1 MKLWLK
7 ISLCAVVMVTLSTA
21 ACSLLLL
28 LRSGQSNLNLAIDN
42 ALANQQIRAAS
53 WQSAMQTR
61 LDESYGETAAR
72 SLAKYLIGQLGD
84 SSTALLCG
92 TDVIYNTTTVSP
104 EEYLPVTAEAQQ
116 YIIEDIGDKTMLI
129 VGSAATVN
137 ETRYRIYTIK
147 DITHVFTG
155 IRELAYSFAVISLCV
170 ILAAGAVTV
179 FITRA
184 LLKPIA
190 TLKANTA
197 LIANG
202 VYGNRVTIAERDEI
216 GELGEDF
223 NRMAEAVETHIQE
236 LRDEAERRTMFM
248 SALTHELKTPMT
260 GIKGNAQTLL
270 ATKLTEEER
279 EDALYAIDAA
289 CTRVERL
296 SQKLMQLIVLRQ
308 SGNMPLSPVPAAM
321 LIADVKAAC
330 AEQLR
335 IRGLTLITDNDMGL
349 VMMERDL
356 LADLFINLIDNAGKA
371 SGRGDTIEL
380 NARGGIISV
389 TDHGIGIAESELD
402 KLTQPFYMV
411 DKSRTRKAGGAG
423 LGLAL
428 CDEIARLH
436 GARLIINSTPG
447 VGTTV
452 SVVFDTEGAQYEKA
466 NQ

>member
-1 MKLWLK
+1 
-7 ISLCAVVMVTLSTA
+7 
-21 ACSLLLL
+21 
-28 LRSGQSNLNLAIDN
+28 
-42 ALANQQIRAAS
+42 
-53 WQSAMQTR
+53 
-61 LDESYGETAAR
+61 
-72 SLAKYLIGQLGD
+72 
-84 SSTALLCG
+84 
-92 TDVIYNTTTVSP
+92 
-104 EEYLPVTAEAQQ
+104 
-116 YIIEDIGDKTMLI
+116 
-129 VGSAATVN
+129 
-137 ETRYRIYTIK
+137 
-147 DITHVFTG
+147 
-155 IRELAYSFAVISLCV
+155 
-170 ILAAGAVTV
+170 
-179 FITRA
+179 
-184 LLKPIA
+184 
-190 TLKANTA
+190 
-197 LIANG
+197 
-202 VYGNRVTIAERDEI
+202 
-216 GELGEDF
+216 
-223 NRMAEAVETHIQE
+223 MAEAVETHIQE

-308 SGNMPLSPVPAAM
+308 SGNMLLSPVPAAV
-321 LIADVKAAC
+321 LIADVQAAC

-335 IRGLTLITDNDMGL
+335 IRGLTLKTANDMGL

-371 SGRGDTIEL
+371 SRRGDIIEL
-380 NARGGIISV
+380 NAHGGIISV

-428 CDEIARLH
+428 CDEIAHLH

-447 VGTTV
+447 IGTTV
-452 SVVFDTEGAQYEKA
+452 SVVFDAEGAQYEKA

>member
-7 ISLCAVVMVTLSTA
+7 VSLCAVVMVTLSTT

-28 LRSGQSNLNLAIDN
+28 LRSGQRNLNLAIDN

-61 LDESYGETAAR
+61 IDESYGETAAR
-72 SLAKYLIGQLGD
+72 SLAKYLMGQLGD

-155 IRELAYSFAVISLCV
+155 IRELAYSFAAISLCV

-190 TLKANTA
+190 TLKENTA

-296 SQKLMQLIVLRQ
+296 SQKLMQLIMLRQ
-308 SGNMPLSPVPAAM
+308 SG
-321 LIADVKAAC
+321 DVKAAC

-335 IRGLTLITDNDMGL
+335 IRGLTLKTANDMGL

-371 SGRGDTIEL
+371 SRRGDIIEL
-380 NARGGIISV
+380 NAHGGIISV

-428 CDEIARLH
+428 CDEIAHLH

-447 VGTTV
+447 IGTTV
-452 SVVFDTEGAQYEKA
+452 SVVFDAEGAQYEKA

>member
-7 ISLCAVVMVTLSTA
+7 VSLCAVVMVTLSTA

-72 SLAKYLIGQLGD
+72 SLAKYLMGQLGD

-116 YIIEDIGDKTMLI
+116 YIIEDIDDKTMLI
-129 VGSAATVN
+129 AGSAATVN
-137 ETRYRIYTIK
+137 ETRYRIYVIK
-147 DITHVFTG
+147 DITYVFTG
-155 IRELAYSFAVISLCV
+155 IRELAYSFAAISLCV
-170 ILAAGAVTV
+170 ILASGAVTV

-308 SGNMPLSPVPAAM
+308 SGNMLLSPVPAAV
-321 LIADVKAAC
+321 LIADVQAAC

-335 IRGLTLITDNDMGL
+335 IRGLTLKTANDMGL

-371 SGRGDTIEL
+371 SRRGDIIEL
-380 NARGGIISV
+380 NAHGGIISV

-411 DKSRTRKAGGAG
+411 DKSRTRKAGGA
-423 LGLAL
+423 L
-428 CDEIARLH
+428 R
-436 GARLIINSTPG
+436 
-447 VGTTV
+447 
-452 SVVFDTEGAQYEKA
+452 
-466 NQ
+466 